1 MNKAFTT
8 CLRCGAPI
16 NPPKSGHYNCDFCG
30 APYFAGG
37 VFSRS
42 VHYVKRVSETKG
54 FNSSIVIPL
63 GLGSILLALLIFKYP
78 SFQKNQGQNI
88 PALTPKRTS
97 KRSQITINQ
106 IFKGNIDDPKSVA
119 YKRAKEIMNPDLYL
133 TYRITERILET
144 NNIKRP
150 IRVAVRKG
158 ADCSGT
164 LGIDPNS
171 SKCWSAQVLPD
182 IGKITNFDIWA
193 SQVVNT
199 MTGNAN
205 AFANSDSGFL
215 FVNKAL
221 LKELMGRPEQLAC
234 IISHELAH
242 ITQNH
247 TEEKR
252 KARFKYDSIA
262 ALRIS
267 ESIEKLKKRQQGNY
281 VVAAVLAGFADS
293 YSGTNTS
300 VNQLSNRIAF
310 NNLASQMLAPQIT
323 EKAMEY
329 SPVISRSINEMQGLS
344 AEYVK
349 KGFRYVDSYLRD
361 SALSLTAISR
371 GLEYEADLL
380 GTQYAATAGFDEK
393 ACLKLWTKTM
403 PHDTD
408 KIVARLL
415 PKGIHDPGKIKKKP
429 EISINKEKSQILDY
443 DERCKIRYKVRE
455 NKTLQRK
462 CKKLAKQGVSKPS
475 DKISEK
481 ISEETLEI
489 LSTHPSDERRAKAI
503 REHIANK
510 DLFNI
515 FRAAG
520 KQNRLK
526 NTMRDWSHDKDS
538 DSVVISDIEK
548 DPKLIG
554 LEKTGTTGINIDEFL
569 D

>member
-1 MNKAFTT
+1 MKISKK
-8 CLRCGAPI
+8 LI
-16 NPPKSGHYNCDFCG
+16 L
-30 APYFAGG
+30 
-37 VFSRS
+37 VFGLLAAVIS
-42 VHYVKRVSETKG
+42 VP
-54 FNSSIVIPL
+54 N
-63 GLGSILLALLIFKYP
+63 ILL
-78 SFQKNQGQNI
+78 
-88 PALTPKRTS
+88 LT
-97 KRSQITINQ
+97 
-106 IFKGNIDDPKSVA
+106 GNIGNTKSAA
-119 YKRAKEIMNPDLYL
+119 YKRAKKIMNPDLYL
-133 TYRITERILET
+133 TYRITERILEA

-158 ADCSGT
+158 SDCSGS

-182 IGKITNFDIWA
+182 IDKITNFDIWA
-193 SQVVNT
+193 SQVINT

-234 IISHELAH
+234 IIAHELAH

-262 ALRIS
+262 ASRIS
-267 ESIEKLKKRQQGNY
+267 ERIVKLKNSQAGAY
-281 VVAAVLAGFADS
+281 FMAAVLAGVSDG

-300 VNQLSNRIAF
+300 VNQLSNQIAF

-329 SPVISRSINEMQGLS
+329 SPVIAESINQMQGLS
-344 AEYVK
+344 PQYVN
-349 KGFRYVDSYLRD
+349 KGFSYIDGYLRD
-361 SALSLTAISR
+361 SALSLTAFGR

-380 GTQYAATAGFDEK
+380 GTQYAATAGFSEK
-393 ACLKLWTKTM
+393 ACLKLWTETM

-415 PKGIHDPGKIKKKP
+415 PQGVPDPGKKKP
-429 EISINKEKSQILDY
+429 EIFINKEEKPDLEKKYKGHPKCSSGEWG
-443 DERCKIRYKVRE
+443 ERHPKCRAIAKTKTKINEK
-455 NKTLQRK
+455 
-462 CKKLAKQGVSKPS
+462 
-475 DKISEK
+475 K

-503 REHIANK
+503 SEHIENK
-510 DLFNI
+510 ELFNE
-515 FRAAG
+515 FRANG
-520 KQNRLK
+520 KKNKLK
-526 NTMRDWSHDKDS
+526 NTMRDWSYDKES
-538 DSVVISDIEK
+538 DSLVISDIEK

-554 LEKTGTTGINIDEFL
+554 LEETGTSGIDIDQFL